1 MTRVQDIMTADPR
14 FAETSESVSEA
25 ARTMASAGVGAL
37 PVRGEDGELKGM
49 LTDRDIVV
57 KVLAEGKDP
66 VAVHVGEL
74 ASGQVHSIAP
84 GDDVEA
90 ALDAMARHRVR
101 RLPVLDGGRLV
112 GILSQADAAR
122 ALSGTEV
129 GRTVNAISRG

>member
-1 MTRVQDIMTADPR
+1 MCKGRKGCIFPERTILGTRGV
-14 FAETSESVSEA
+14 TS
-25 ARTMASAGVGAL
+25 
-37 PVRGEDGELKGM
+37 
-49 LTDRDIVV
+49 
-57 KVLAEGKDP
+57 
-66 VAVHVGEL
+66 
-74 ASGQVHSIAP
+74 
-84 GDDVEA
+84 DVEE